1 MLGIQYDITTQ
12 ETRQTLKDK
21 KQSAKNNW
29 QYYL

>member
-12 ETRQTLKDK
+12 ETRKDK
-21 KQSAKNNW
+21 KQSAKNNR

>member
-12 ETRQTLKDK
+12 ETRQLKDK
-21 KQSAKNNW
+21 KQNAKNNR